1 MDKEKDIY
9 DYSYGEN
16 TYKILW
22 VNSEYKIKEVL
33 INAENKKRAT
43 IEFFKQVDAI
53 EVENYKIKKE
63 VE

>member
-1 MDKEKDIY
+1 MNKEY
-9 DYSYGEN
+9 NCGETDN
-16 TYKILW
+16 IYKILW

>member
-9 DYSYGEN
+9 NYSYGEN

-43 IEFFKQVDAI
+43 IEFFKEVDAI

>member
-1 MDKEKDIY
+1 MNKEKDIY

>member
-1 MDKEKDIY
+1 MNKEY
-9 DYSYGEN
+9 DCGETDN
-16 TYKILW
+16 IYKILW

-33 INAENKKRAT
+33 INAENKNRAT

>member
-43 IEFFKQVDAI
+43 IEFFKEVDAI

>member
-1 MDKEKDIY
+1 MNKEY
-9 DYSYGEN
+9 DYGEADN

-22 VNSEYKIKEVL
+22 VNYDYKIKEVL
-33 INAENKKRAT
+33 INAESKKKAM

>member
-1 MDKEKDIY
+1 MNKEY
-9 DYSYGEN
+9 DCGETDN
-16 TYKILW
+16 IYKILW

-53 EVENYKIKKE
+53 KVENYKIKKE

>member
-33 INAENKKRAT
+33 INAESKKKAM

>member
-1 MDKEKDIY
+1 MNKEY
-9 DYSYGEN
+9 DCGETDN
-16 TYKILW
+16 IYKILW